1 MVTILEL
8 AREIRHHIVN
18 HSTGRLDL
26 AYDDRHVFVD
36 FSDGTV
42 ITSREVFLPCLR
54 ENPIGFEF
62 YTREIPVPEDHES
75 GASYLIEAMES
86 LSPEIL
92 GAVWAPY
99 VEWTIDLPQDPEIHR
114 SLVGDHQAEGPGRLR
129 RMMRLAVAGVLKLEP
144 PALKSVEE
152 EIVSIRQGTGRGDYW
167 QVLGIGRT
175 ATAADVKHAYRKLVR
190 KYHPDRWHSNENS
203 ELGERAAEAFLD
215 VRYCYERALAAVPTP
230 LPAPASPRTEPVEAT
245 RPAAAPMPPQEQAQP
260 REQPPLTQ
268 TAPGKSAQPKAQD
281 AAAMAGRY
289 SASHDKQLSNQN
301 SLFRRIFEKVFKAA

>member
-26 AYDDRHVFVD
+26 AYDDRHVFID

-42 ITSREVFLPCLR
+42 ITSRELFLPCLR

-114 SLVGDHQAEGPGRLR
+114 SLVGDHQTEGPGRLR

-144 PALKSVEE
+144 PAPKSVEE

-230 LPAPASPRTEPVEAT
+230 LSAPASPRPEPVEAT
-245 RPAAAPMPPQEQAQP
+245 RPAPAPMPPQEQVQP
-260 REQPPLTQ
+260 KGKPPLKQ
-268 TAPGKSAQPKAQD
+268 TAPGKSAQPKVPD
-281 AAAMAGRY
+281 AAAKAGRY
-289 SASHDKQLSNQN
+289 SASGDKRLSNRN

>member
-1 MVTILEL
+1 MVTILDL

-26 AYDDRHVFVD
+26 AYDDRHVFID

-75 GASYLIEAMES
+75 GASFLIEAMES
-86 LSPEIL
+86 LSPEIP
-92 GAVWAPY
+92 GTVWAPY
-99 VEWTIDLPQDPEIHR
+99 VEWTINLPQDPEIHR
-114 SLVGDHQAEGPGRLR
+114 SRVGDHQTEGPGRLR

-152 EIVSIRQGTGRGDYW
+152 EITSVRQGTGRGDYW
-167 QVLGIGRT
+167 QVLGIDRT

-190 KYHPDRWHSNENS
+190 KYHPDRWHSNEDS

-230 LPAPASPRTEPVEAT
+230 LPAPSSPRPEPVKAT
-245 RPAAAPMPPQEQAQP
+245 TPAAAPMPPQEQAQP
-260 REQPPLTQ
+260 RKHSPLEQ
-268 TAPGKSAQPKAQD
+268 TARPESAQPQARDTIAKAARY
-281 AAAMAGRY
+281 AAFR
-289 SASHDKQLSNQN
+289 DKRLSNQN